1 MLKIINCMKKHKF
14 LFVFCALFSFAS
26 TAQITTEKRI
36 EFDLRNGYSG
46 ETIYESSKGYFILE
60 SQADDD
66 VDGQTE
72 IKYDLYDGN
81 LELEKTETILVPR
94 GMRFSELYYNDDYVY
109 NMYLNKKGE
118 FVITG
123 VQMNTLDISKTTGV
137 MPPKAFPR
145 SMKVLGDQAWFLAS
159 VKKAPVIYKVDLGSG
174 KGTAIPIT
182 IGAFSP
188 KKISSENYQLL
199 EDSKEIILFA
209 RASMSKAVSELHMI
223 RISENDDVE
232 KPVKLSGA
240 GDNSIVSVSGCR
252 VSANKII
259 ITGTYAKKGLMSEG
273 LFFGEV
279 EDGSVNYIRYYNF
292 LDLKDFLSYL
302 PEKKQAKIE
311 KKKAKKEA
319 QGKEMS
325 LDYWIADH
333 DVIVLEDGY
342 LFLGEAYYPTYRTET
357 YYTTG
362 PNGTM
367 VAHTRQVFDGYQYT
381 HATLAKFSK
390 AGEMMWDVCF
400 ELSPGYKP
408 FSVKRFIAIS
418 EQSATQISMVYT
430 SGNEIV
436 SKAIDFDGNITS
448 DEKWEIM
455 DTGNDNE
462 KTKRT
467 FSNVDY
473 WYGNYFLA
481 YGSQVIKNGKEKRKV
496 YFVNKIGF

>member
-1 MLKIINCMKKHKF
+1 MKQ
-14 LFVFCALFSFAS
+14 LFFSFLLLLLIQAE
-26 TAQITTEKRI
+26 AQLSTEKRI

-46 ETIYESSKGYFILE
+46 ETIYESTKGYFVLE

-66 VDGQTE
+66 VDGQKE
-72 IKYDLYDGN
+72 IKYDLYSGD
-81 LELEKTETILVPR
+81 LELEKTETVLVPR
-94 GMRFSELYYNDDYVY
+94 GMRFSELYYNDDFVY

-159 VKKAPVIYKVDLGSG
+159 VKKAPVIYRVDLGSG
-174 KGTAIPIT
+174 KGTAIPIN
-182 IGAFSP
+182 IGAFTS
-188 KKISSENYQLL
+188 KKLSSENYQIL
-199 EDSKEIILFA
+199 EKSNEILLFA
-209 RASMSKAVSELHMI
+209 RASLSKTVSELHMI
-223 RISENDDVE
+223 RISENDNVE
-232 KPVKLSGA
+232 KAIKISGA
-240 GDNSIVSVSGCR
+240 GDNSIVSISGCR
-252 VSANKII
+252 VNDSKII

-273 LFFGEV
+273 LFFGEI
-279 EDGSVNYIRYYNF
+279 EDGAINYIRYYNF

-302 PEKKQAKIE
+302 PEKKQEKIE

-357 YYTTG
+357 RTTVGANGAVSTYTVT
-362 PNGTM
+362 
-367 VAHTRQVFDGYQYT
+367 VFDGYQYT
-381 HATLAKFSK
+381 HATLGKFSK
-390 AGEMMWDVCF
+390 QGELMWDVCF
-400 ELSPGYKP
+400 ELNPGYKP
-408 FSVKRFIAIS
+408 FSVNRFIAIS
-418 EQSATQISMVYT
+418 EQTASQISMVYT
-430 SGNEIV
+430 SRNEIV
-436 SKAIDFDGNITS
+436 SKTVDFDGNILS
-448 DEKWEIM
+448 DEKWDFIE
-455 DTGNDNE
+455 TGDESE

-481 YGSQVIKNGKEKRKV
+481 YGSQVVKNGKEKRKV